1 MQAKEDVGD
10 ELLRVNFKRS
20 GCSHVL
26 EAPLVLLKVAAA
38 PATWQLG
45 LAEPA
50 ASQREEGGAD
60 VAAGVPFALE
70 AEARDRFNN
79 RSARPAVHHCRP
91 RRAANADAL
100 IPQVA
105 AQADYW
111 RGGTI
116 CLRALHCLSFQCIVI
131 VWNGTHSM
139 PHVSCIFIHINTVQ

>member
-1 MQAKEDVGD
+1 MRERWSARLAVRAQAKEDVGD

-38 PATWQLG
+38 PATWQLC

-50 ASQREEGGAD
+50 ASQRAEGGAD

-79 RSARPAVHHCRP
+79 RFARPAVHHCWP
-91 RRAANADAL
+91 RHASQCKCPN
-100 IPQVA
+100 P
-105 AQADYW
+105 
-111 RGGTI
+111 T
-116 CLRALHCLSFQCIVI
+116 CHCS
-131 VWNGTHSM
+131 G
-139 PHVSCIFIHINTVQ
+139 